1 MKNRNDNVNRAIAKL
16 YARSVSLGS
25 KLTDFD
31 EFNEKKTKYDFVMS
45 ETEAKAK
52 VEDYYSGQIQV
63 SETEVV
69 TELRAAQKSYHAS
82 QLGVNPEDYGVS
94 QKDLQ
99 IINEIGLYKYAQT
112 GKPLPPIEFIRAYQ
126 QAIKNAVN
134 NGKPMDIDYHSQ
146 AEKLTH
152 PAKCYVDKR
161 TGKVVVFYKE
171 TGQLLIG
178 LKYKERHITRLLDT
192 RSLGKKTW

>member
-112 GKPLPPIEFIRAYQ
+112 GKPLHNNLIET
-126 QAIKNAVN
+126 
-134 NGKPMDIDYHSQ
+134 
-146 AEKLTH
+146 L
-152 PAKCYVDKR
+152 
-161 TGKVVVFYKE
+161 
-171 TGQLLIG
+171 LLI
-178 LKYKERHITRLLDT
+178 R
-192 RSLGKKTW
+192 RS